1 MKWHEKLGY
10 KLWLFWKGLRFLK
23 VGQSILTV
31 FGALWLV
38 VEILT
43 FFNKVEFS
51 NELKELWWLFLIIG
65 LIIITYNNWPKLIF
79 NYKVKNRDVSIS
91 IRIADIFSVKGALI
105 IPINNRLD
113 CDNQG
118 IIQRSNSILRF
129 FIQKIYNNIHSHLQT
144 DIGQHIE
151 DNADWYSSF
160 SNVPNQ
166 GAYKIGTVV
175 PIYRDEKQYYML
187 CSSTLNQQNRSKTT
201 EDDLRN
207 SLNELWE
214 YLIHNGSKDNLILP
228 IIGTG
233 RGRIT
238 LTREEVIK
246 ETVLSFLVS
255 LSTDSYCEQL
265 TICIHPKDIKTNKMD
280 MDEILAFTKRH
291 CNNTNY
297 ASNINRPEGREIT

>member
-1 MKWHEKLGY
+1 MKWYEKIGY
-10 KLWLFWKGLRFLK
+10 QLWLFWEGLDFIK

-31 FGALWLV
+31 FGTLWLL
-38 VEILT
+38 VEILA

-65 LIIITYNNWPKLIF
+65 LLLIAYNNWPKLVF
-79 NYKVKNRDVSIS
+79 TYKVKNRDVSIS
-91 IRIADIFSVKGALI
+91 IKIADIFTVKGALI
-105 IPINNRLD
+105 IPINNKLD
-113 CDNQG
+113 CNNHG
-118 IIQRSNSILRF
+118 IIQRSNSILKF
-129 FIQKIYNNIHSHLQT
+129 FIQKIYKTFHNHLQT
-144 DIGQHIE
+144 DINQHIE
-151 DNADWYSSF
+151 DNPDWYASF
-160 SNVPNQ
+160 GDIPNP
-166 GAYKIGTVV
+166 GEYKIGTVV
-175 PIYRDEKQYYML
+175 PIYRDEKQYYLL

-214 YLIHNGSKDNLILP
+214 YLIQNGSKDNLILP

-233 RGRIT
+233 RGRIK

-265 TICIHPKDIKTNKMD
+265 TICIHPKDIKTND
-280 MDEILAFTKRH
+280 MDLNEILAFTKLH

-297 ASNINRPEGREIT
+297 ASNINEPEGREIT